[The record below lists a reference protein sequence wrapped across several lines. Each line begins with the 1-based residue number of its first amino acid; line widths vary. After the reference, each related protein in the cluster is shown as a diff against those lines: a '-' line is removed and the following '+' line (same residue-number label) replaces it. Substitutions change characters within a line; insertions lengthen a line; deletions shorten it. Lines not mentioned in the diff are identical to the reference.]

1 MKEVFVF
8 CRPYLARYR
17 GKVALGVAALVAKD
31 LAGAGVPLLIKLAID
46 ALTAGAALGRVAA
59 FAGAVVG
66 LSLLKGVFM
75 YWMRVI
81 LVGVSRDVEYDMRN
95 DLFAHLVKLDG
106 SFFARYRTGDL
117 MARATNDLNAVRMML
132 GPAVM
137 YLAETSLTLVLALGV
152 MLAVDW
158 RLTLWALA
166 PAPLVS
172 LAVAFFGRRIH
183 DRFETIQKLYSDISS
198 RVQESLAGIR
208 VIRAYVQEEAEMQRF
223 EELNRSFIGENLRL
237 ARLSGLFLP
246 LLHFFI
252 GLTFLLVLWVGG
264 LRLMQGHI
272 TLGSFVM
279 FNTYM
284 GMLVWPMIAF
294 GWVVNLVQR
303 GRASLRRIRE
313 MLAEQPRIAPPP
325 APRPLPQGPAPLAF
339 DGVSVVFDGRTVID
353 SVSLEIPAG
362 STVAVVGRTGS
373 GKSTL
378 VHLIPRLLDPVEG
391 AVRLAGID
399 LRELHPEQLRRRIA
413 FVPQET
419 FLFSATLA
427 DNIALGVPE
436 APRDSILRAA
446 RMAGLEQDLE
456 SFPKG
461 LDTEVGERGLTLSGG
476 QKQRVAIARALLR
489 DPDILILDDALSA
502 VDTLTED
509 RILASLR
516 EFMRGRTTI
525 LISHR
530 VSTVRE
536 ANCIFV
542 LEEGRIVEQ
551 GSHEELLV
559 RDGHYAD
566 LYQKQLLEE
575 ELESI

>member
-1 MKEVFVF
+1 
-8 CRPYLARYR
+8 
-17 GKVALGVAALVAKD
+17 
-31 LAGAGVPLLIKLAID
+31 
-46 ALTAGAALGRVAA
+46 
-59 FAGAVVG
+59 
-66 LSLLKGVFM
+66 
-75 YWMRVI
+75 
-81 LVGVSRDVEYDMRN
+81 
-95 DLFAHLVKLDG
+95 
-106 SFFARYRTGDL
+106 
-117 MARATNDLNAVRMML
+117 
-132 GPAVM
+132 
-137 YLAETSLTLVLALGV
+137 
-152 MLAVDW
+152 
-158 RLTLWALA
+158 
-166 PAPLVS
+166 
-172 LAVAFFGRRIH
+172 
-183 DRFETIQKLYSDISS
+183 
-198 RVQESLAGIR
+198 
-208 VIRAYVQEEAEMQRF
+208 
-223 EELNRSFIGENLRL
+223 
-237 ARLSGLFLP
+237 
-246 LLHFFI
+246 
-252 GLTFLLVLWVGG
+252 
-264 LRLMQGHI
+264 
-272 TLGSFVM
+272 
-279 FNTYM
+279 
-284 GMLVWPMIAF
+284 
-294 GWVVNLVQR
+294 
-303 GRASLRRIRE
+303 
-313 MLAEQPRIAPPP
+313 
-325 APRPLPQGPAPLAF
+325 
-339 DGVSVVFDGRTVID
+339 
-353 SVSLEIPAG
+353 
-362 STVAVVGRTGS
+362 VVGRTGS

-378 VHLIPRLLDPVEG
+378 VHLIPRLFDPVEG
-391 AVRLAGID
+391 AVRLGGID

-436 APRDSILRAA
+436 APRDAILRAA

-551 GSHEELLV
+551 GSHEDLLA
-559 RDGHYAD
+559 RDGYYAD